1 MHIQAKNIHK
11 SYGSIHANED
21 ITLEIKPGVIMGLL
35 GENGAGKSTFVKV
48 LAGTIE
54 MDSGN
59 IEINGLPAS
68 IHSPS
73 DAISLGIG
81 LLHQDTCDFPT
92 MGISENLQVGV
103 PKKFFNSKQRWK
115 EFAEL
120 QSGLGFHINLYQ
132 KIGDLTLGERQQ
144 LELLRLL
151 WNGANLLILDEPTTG
166 ISRHQKQLLF
176 AALRK
181 LVEDGKNIIFVSH
194 KLEDIQE
201 LCSRVAILRKGKL
214 VGTLDVPCSDD
225 DLVEMMFGRKLIRH
239 NPCRNPST
247 ESCLKIEGL
256 AIKTSKERFF
266 DIDLQIQRGEVIGLA
281 GMEGSGQ
288 NHFLR
293 VLAGLSNPIQGT
305 ISLNS
310 HTYRRW
316 LCFQMQREGIFFVPA
331 GRLEDALLPG
341 LTLQEHF
348 YLSTRN
354 VPFLIK
360 KKKIVSSAN
369 EAIAQF
375 NIKGQPSS
383 FVEELSGGNQQRL
396 VLAMQKKDSRLMLL
410 EYPTRGL
417 DIESAN
423 WVWEIL
429 RGRCE
434 MGTSIIFSSQDLDE
448 LLFYA
453 DRIIVFYGN
462 RVSKPIQASNM
473 DENLLGSMIGGKN
486 WEEAV

>member
-11 SYGSIHANED
+11 SFGSIQANEG
-21 ITLEIKPGVIMGLL
+21 INLEIKPGVIMGLL
-35 GENGAGKSTFVKV
+35 GENGAGKSTFVKI
-48 LAGTIE
+48 LSGIIE
-54 MDSGN
+54 MDCGN
-59 IEINGLPAS
+59 ILIDGFPEKIK
-68 IHSPS
+68 SPS
-73 DAISLGIG
+73 DAIDFGIG

-92 MGISENLQVGV
+92 MSISENLQVGV
-103 PKKFFNSKQRWK
+103 PKKLFNSKQRWK
-115 EFAEL
+115 EFSEL
-120 QSGLGFHINLYQ
+120 QSDLDFQINFDQ
-132 KIGDLTLGERQQ
+132 KVGDLTLGERQQ

-225 DLVEMMFGRKLIRH
+225 DLVEMMFGRKLIRN

-256 AIKTSKERFF
+256 AIETSKERFS

-293 VLAGLSNPIQGT
+293 VLAGLSNPIKGT
-305 ISLNS
+305 ISMNS
-310 HTYRRW
+310 HMFQKW
-316 LCFQMQREGIFFVPA
+316 SCFQMQREGIFFVPA

-341 LTLQEHF
+341 LTLHEHF
-348 YLSTRN
+348 YLSKRD
-354 VPFLIK
+354 VPFLVN
-360 KKKIVSSAN
+360 KKKINSSAN
-369 EAIAQF
+369 EIIAQF
-375 NIKGQPSS
+375 NIKGCPSS
-383 FVEELSGGNQQRL
+383 LVEELSGGNQQRL
-396 VLAMQKKDSRLMLL
+396 ILAMQKKNARLMLL

-423 WVWEIL
+423 WIWETL
-429 RGRCE
+429 RSRCE

-448 LLFYA
+448 VLFYA

-462 RVSKPIQASNM
+462 KVSKPIQASKM

-486 WEEAV
+486 WEEEV